1 MLVGESRHVALQGE
15 SRREARSAWSG
26 WSPRLLNVA
35 TIPSPMNFSTSPP
48 NRRVS
53 SGAAVPQYALSTA
66 ATSAGDDRSEKLVKP
81 TRSPKRT
88 LTS

>member
-1 MLVGESRHVALQGE
+1 MLVGESRNLACRARAARAA
-15 SRREARSAWSG
+15 RRAWSG
-26 WSPRLLNVA
+26 WSPRLLKVA
-35 TIPSPMNFSTSPP
+35 TIPSPMNFSISPP

-53 SGAAVPQYALSTA
+53 SGAAVPQYALRTA